1 MFLTNQ
7 YIFSDEYIDKTK
19 MHRAN
24 ISMARNTAEAK
35 DCFDTIKKMGRYSFI
50 DVNSPLLPAYV
61 TKHIKHHNFTNM
73 ENLLPLSYVKKEFK
87 VSDEDLDRLI
97 NQTAEFKGYKN
108 LAGTQFVEFDQE
120 FVSSLKYC
128 VPYVLT
134 KKDLDSCINSHVID
148 GYITLNKNSY
158 LAWYGDETSI

>member
-1 MFLTNQ
+1 MFLDKD

-24 ISMARNTAEAK
+24 ISMARNSAESQ
-35 DCFDTIKKMGRYSFI
+35 DCFDTIKKIGRYSFI
-50 DVNSPLLPAYV
+50 DVNSPLLPTYV
-61 TKHIKHHNFTNM
+61 TQHINHHSFTNM
-73 ENLLPLSYVKKEFK
+73 ENLLPLPYVKKEFK
-87 VSDEDLDRLI
+87 VTDEDLDRLI
-97 NQTAEFKGYKN
+97 KQTQEFKGYKTLVN
-108 LAGTQFVEFDQE
+108 TKFVEFDQE

-128 VPYVLT
+128 VPYVLS

-158 LAWYGDETSI
+158 MAWYGDAVSN